1 MGEHDTIENTATK
14 IESIVQ
20 TTPDVEVPDSNIM
33 LVQKLVELQNE
44 DDISTGQ
51 LEQLA
56 LQNDK
61 LKRMIEDKK
70 QLLNIEAKV
79 KKEEEISASRQSRQS
94 NRSKEIHDQP

>member
-1 MGEHDTIENTATK
+1 MGEHDTIENKATQ
-14 IESIVQ
+14 IESIMQ

-70 QLLNIEAKV
+70 QLLSIL
-79 KKEEEISASRQSRQS
+79 Q
-94 NRSKEIHDQP
+94 

>member
-1 MGEHDTIENTATK
+1 MGEHDTIENSEHQLRMAATQ

-20 TTPDVEVPDSNIM
+20 TTPDIDVPDSNIM

-44 DDISTGQ
+44 DDLSTGQ
-51 LEQLA
+51 LEQLV

-61 LKRMIEDKK
+61 LKRMIED
-70 QLLNIEAKV
+70 

-94 NRSKEIHDQP
+94 NRSKEIPDQP